1 MNIYFVCSIELGL
14 NSGASLLVAQYT
26 KNLAELGNDVTLFAP
41 QYGYGEV
48 IEGVNI
54 IKIPCGSSLYTSKII
69 YQILLPFVLAYKI
82 MSKRPDCL
90 LVKHSVVNLG
100 FILPAQVF
108 RIPFVLQ
115 VDADPIEEIKEI
127 EELDSRYIPSAYL
140 TAFERFQRYIFA
152 RAAKLV
158 VVHPAIKRWLVNK
171 CNLKRDKI
179 EVIKNGVDTELFKP
193 LDQEQSRLILN
204 LDPSIKYLTFVGHVL
219 PWHGVDYVVK
229 AIPYL
234 QELRDDFKV
243 IIVGDGP
250 SLRDVMELAKEC
262 GVGNKVDFVGEVP
275 REQVPHWISVS
286 DICLLPIKMVRSHPG
301 DPIKMYEYMACG
313 KPIIAANVEGY
324 GDFVEKN
331 GLGISVDFTDSKQ
344 LATAM
349 DSLLKEDLSFYCE
362 NNRRVA
368 VSNHQWRHTVEKVN
382 EVLNRAVLRSA
393 V

>member
-14 NSGASLLVAQYT
+14 NSGNSLQVAEYA
-26 KNLAELGNDVTLFAP
+26 KNLVELGNDVTLLAP
-41 QYGYGEV
+41 QYGYRGT
-48 IEGVNI
+48 IEGANI

-100 FILPAQVF
+100 FILPAQISS
-108 RIPFVLQ
+108 IPFVLQ
-115 VDADPIEEIKEI
+115 VDADPIEEI
-127 EELDSRYIPSAYL
+127 ELDSRHIPSAYL
-140 TAFERFQRYIFA
+140 TSFERFQRYIFA
-152 RAAKLV
+152 RAAKLI
-158 VVHPAIKRWLVNK
+158 VVHPAV
-171 CNLKRDKI
+171 KRDLVSKYDLNPGKI
-179 EVIKNGVDTELFKP
+179 KVIKLGVDTELFKP
-193 LDQEQSRLILN
+193 LAQKQSRLILN

-250 SLRDVMELAKEC
+250 SLRDVMELAKER
-262 GVGNKVDFVGEVP
+262 GVGDKVDFVGEVP
-275 REQVPHWISVS
+275 REQVPYWISAS
-286 DICLLPIKMVRSHPG
+286 DVCLLPVKMVRSHPG

-324 GDFVEKN
+324 GDFVEKK
-331 GLGISVDFTDSKQ
+331 GLGIGVDFTDSKQ
-344 LATAM
+344 LAAAM
-349 DSLLKEDLSFYCE
+349 DSLLKEDLSSYCE

-368 VSNHQWRHTVEKVN
+368 VSNHQWGHTVEKVN
-382 EVLNRAVLRSA
+382 GVLNRAVLRSA